1 MMNPL
6 YHNYAEQL
14 QQLKQKEN
22 YRFFKDLQHQG
33 LSITVRTAEQCKTM
47 LNLSSNDYLGLAQRQ
62 DLKQQFLQDYPIAQQ
77 YFSSSS
83 SRLLTGNFKE
93 YQRLEHSLN
102 QAFARSSLIFN
113 SGYHMNIG
121 ILPALTDAH
130 SLILSDELIHAS
142 MIDGIRLSKA
152 QRQRYAHQDLQ
163 QLELLIQ
170 NAMDNPDIHKIFIV
184 TESIFSMDG
193 DMTDLKKLVA
203 LKQQYSKVLLY
214 VDEAHAIG
222 VYGQRGLG
230 CAELFDC
237 INEIDFLVGTFGKAL
252 ASIGGYLICDE
263 IIRDYL
269 INTMRSLIFSTA
281 QAPINMA
288 WTDFI
293 FNYMQGL
300 ATQRQHLHG
309 LATHLTHHIQQQNKH
324 CPTHSHI
331 IPVIYGENHLAL
343 SKAQQMQDAGFYV
356 LPIRPPTVA
365 SGTARVR
372 ICLNAELT
380 QADIQPLYALI

>member
-6 YHNYAEQL
+6 YENYAEQL

-22 YRFFKDLQHQG
+22 YRFFKDLQHDG
-33 LSITVRTAEQCKTM
+33 LSICVRTAGQSKTM

-121 ILPALTDAH
+121 ILPALADAQ
-130 SLILSDELIHAS
+130 SLIISDELIHAS

-152 QRQRYAHQDLQ
+152 QRQRYAHQDLL
-163 QLELLIQ
+163 QLEQFIQ
-170 NAMDNPDIHKIFIV
+170 NAMDNPEIHKIFVV

-203 LKQQYSKVLLY
+203 LKKQYPKVLLY

-237 INEIDFLVGTFGKAL
+237 IDEIDFLVGTFGKAL

-293 FNYMQGL
+293 FNYMQNL
-300 ATQRQHLHG
+300 NEQRQHLQQ
-309 LATHLTHHIQQQNKH
+309 LAKDLSQYIRRQGQL
-324 CPTHSHI
+324 CPTDSHI
-331 IPVIYGENHLAL
+331 IPVIYGENQLAL
-343 SKAQQMQDAGFYV
+343 QKAKQMQDAGFYV

-365 SGTARVR
+365 QGTARVR
-372 ICLNAELT
+372 ICLNAELSQT
-380 QADIQPLYALI
+380 DIQPLYHFI

>member
-6 YHNYAEQL
+6 YENYAEQL

-22 YRFFKDLQHQG
+22 YRFFKDLQHDG
-33 LSITVRTAEQCKTM
+33 LSICVRTAGQSKTM

-83 SRLLTGNFKE
+83 SRLLTGNFAE

-121 ILPALTDAH
+121 ILPALADAQ
-130 SLILSDELIHAS
+130 SLIISDELIHAS

-152 QRQRYAHQDLQ
+152 QRQRYAHQDLL
-163 QLELLIQ
+163 QLEQFIQ
-170 NAMDNPDIHKIFIV
+170 NAMDNPEIHKIFVV

-203 LKQQYSKVLLY
+203 LKKQYPKVLLY

-237 INEIDFLVGTFGKAL
+237 IDEIDFLVGTFGKAL

-293 FNYMQGL
+293 FNYMQNL
-300 ATQRQHLHG
+300 NEQRQHLQQ
-309 LATHLTHHIQQQNKH
+309 LAKDLSQYIRRQGQL
-324 CPTHSHI
+324 CPTDSHI
-331 IPVIYGENHLAL
+331 IPVIYGENQLAL
-343 SKAQQMQDAGFYV
+343 QKAKQMQDAGFYV

-365 SGTARVR
+365 QGTARVR
-372 ICLNAELT
+372 ICLNAELSQT
-380 QADIQPLYALI
+380 DIQPLYHFI